1 MKIWLKVG
9 VAALSLSAF
18 CAWASGSSTLNE
30 RIAPVGKS
38 CMAGDDCAV
47 AIKTAAASGKARS
60 GDDVYHTK
68 CATCH
73 ATGAAGAPKLGDVA
87 AWAPRVEKGM
97 AILHDNAMDGVG
109 GMPAKGLCFD
119 CSDEE
124 IKASV
129 DYMVEKSK

>member
-1 MKIWLKVG
+1 MKQFLILLAG
-9 VAALSLSAF
+9 VITAISLQVTAASLEDRIKPA
-18 CAWASGSSTLNE
+18 GS
-30 RIAPVGKS
+30 V
-38 CMAGDDCAV
+38 CMAGEPCA
-47 AIKTAAASGKARS
+47 AAPITLAAASAPRTGKQ
-60 GDDVYHTK
+60 VYDSK

-87 AWAPRVEKGM
+87 AWEPRIAKSIATLHTH
-97 AILHDNAMDGVG
+97 AIEGFN

-129 DYMVEKSK
+129 DYLVENSK